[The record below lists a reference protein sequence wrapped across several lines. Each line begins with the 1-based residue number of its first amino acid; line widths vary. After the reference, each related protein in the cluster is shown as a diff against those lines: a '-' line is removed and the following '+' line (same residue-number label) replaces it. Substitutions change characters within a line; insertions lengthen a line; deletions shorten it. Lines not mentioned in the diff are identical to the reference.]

1 MSINKNKLE
10 LLILLPKME
19 ESNVIPQE
27 WIYTCKMKLNKI
39 NNCKPVRNYPV
50 GKINL
55 KKVKLVRS
63 YFLFINRTKSSIFTF
78 SPSQFKYWNSLVKK
92 KIYLIDCIKTALDTD
107 NRVNENEKRYLQLTI
122 KTLEK
127 YDDRYSEKIILPLNR
142 YFCNDIIR
150 CICEFI

>member
-1 MSINKNKLE
+1 
-10 LLILLPKME
+10 ME
-19 ESNVIPQE
+19 ESNVIPEE
-27 WIYTCKMKLNKI
+27 WINTCKMKLNKI
-39 NNCKPVRNYPV
+39 GDCKPPPNYPV

-63 YFLFINRTKSSIFTF
+63 YFLFINKTKPNIFTF
-78 SPSQFKYWNSLVKK
+78 APNVHKYWNVVLNK
-92 KIYLIDCIKTALDTD
+92 KIYLIDCIRTALDTD
-107 NRVNENEKRYLQLTI
+107 NRLNGKEKKYLQLTI

-127 YDDRYSEKIILPLNR
+127 YDNKYSEKIILPLNR

>member
-1 MSINKNKLE
+1 
-10 LLILLPKME
+10 ME
-19 ESNVIPQE
+19 ESNVIPEE
-27 WIYTCKMKLNKI
+27 WINTCKMKLNKI
-39 NNCKPVRNYPV
+39 GDCKPPPNYPV

-63 YFLFINRTKSSIFTF
+63 YFLFINRTKPNIFTF
-78 SPSQFKYWNSLVKK
+78 APNVHKYWNVVLNK
-92 KIYLIDCIKTALDTD
+92 KIYLIDCIRTALDTD
-107 NRVNENEKRYLQLTI
+107 NRLNGKEKKYLQLTI

>member
-1 MSINKNKLE
+1 
-10 LLILLPKME
+10 ME
-19 ESNVIPQE
+19 ESNVIPEE
-27 WIYTCKMKLNKI
+27 WINTCKMKLNKI
-39 NNCKPVRNYPV
+39 GDCKPPPNYPV

-63 YFLFINRTKSSIFTF
+63 YFLFINKTKPNIFTF
-78 SPSQFKYWNSLVKK
+78 APNVHKYWNVVLNK
-92 KIYLIDCIKTALDTD
+92 KIYLIDCIRTALDTD
-107 NRVNENEKRYLQLTI
+107 NRLNGKEKKYLQLTI

>member
-1 MSINKNKLE
+1 
-10 LLILLPKME
+10 ME
-19 ESNVIPQE
+19 ESNVIPEE
-27 WIYTCKMKLNKI
+27 WINTCKMKLNKI
-39 NNCKPVRNYPV
+39 GDCKPPPHYPV

-63 YFLFINRTKSSIFTF
+63 YFLFINKTKPNIFTF
-78 SPSQFKYWNSLVKK
+78 APNVHKYWNVVLNK
-92 KIYLIDCIKTALDTD
+92 KIYLIDCIRTALDTD
-107 NRVNENEKRYLQLTI
+107 NRLNGKEKKYLQLTI